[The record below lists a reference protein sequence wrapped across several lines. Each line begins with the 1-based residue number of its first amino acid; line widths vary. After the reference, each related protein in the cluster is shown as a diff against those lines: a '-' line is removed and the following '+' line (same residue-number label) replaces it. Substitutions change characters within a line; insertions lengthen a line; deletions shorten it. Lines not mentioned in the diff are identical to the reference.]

1 MDEGATLSPSS
12 SFSSCSSTRNYK
24 YDEQTLYT
32 SCSGR
37 QRTNERTNGADGGTW
52 MADKFPLCCTLF
64 QFKFKV
70 CFLPA
75 PCPIWKIYSGGV
87 KSHLKWSTNGWM
99 SGWVANELLCH
110 AGQRKHSHLIILF
123 TKSPVNCKSTVN
135 WCNWWMEKRTSMPAV
150 GVVVILFMQFNC
162 H

>member
-37 QRTNERTNGADGGTW
+37 QRTNERTVRMVEHEWPTSFHYVALYSNLNSKSASFRPHVPFEKFIVEAWNHTSNGRRMD
-52 MADKFPLCCTLF
+52 
-64 QFKFKV
+64 
-70 CFLPA
+70 
-75 PCPIWKIYSGGV
+75 
-87 KSHLKWSTNGWM
+87 
-99 SGWVANELLCH
+99 GWVGGWQMSCY
-110 AGQRKHSHLIILF
+110 AGQHKHSHLIILF